1 MDDTAARRY
10 FTQPTH
16 VYHRRYEALRAVIVD
31 GRSQKEVADELGF
44 QYHSLRQLV
53 YDFRH
58 SFDARQAATESPFF
72 AMPVGGIATRY
83 QTSPRNRSSRIDRL
97 WCCPVKNRCGS
108 EHERRGSSCSSRCW
122 PNWGSTR
129 WFAERTTRERRW
141 FLRMR
146 RYSACSR

>member
-16 VYHRRYEALRAVIVD
+16 VYYRRYEALRAVIVD

-72 AMPVGGIATRY
+72 AMPVGGIATPPAGDFLI
-83 QTSPRNRSSRIDRL
+83 QIFAQNL
-97 WCCPVKNRCGS
+97 L
-108 EHERRGSSCSSRCW
+108 
-122 PNWGSTR
+122 STKGQD
-129 WFAERTTRERRW
+129 FAMVVTGD
-141 FLRMR
+141 LK
-146 RYSACSR
+146 SAISVF